1 MPHFPPQP
9 VTVVPVPGES
19 PKRAQSVAAQLML
32 PCRDQAGSADLLLV
46 VGEVEAWLELEGVK
60 VNVQFDSAT
69 MRHRRKGGHNELL
82 GRAVGVKADRKPSIF
97 DATGGMGRDAFVL
110 ADLGCAV
117 TLCERVPVLL
127 WLLQEALSLASVS
140 RYEPVRA
147 AAGRMHIRSG
157 DSRWQTVATGSVIY
171 LDPMFPGAKEGG
183 SREKRGAH
191 AAVADR
197 CSRHGRYAVGMGLGT
212 TGRAHCCKA
221 AAASADAGRP
231 DALTYAVR

>member
-1 MPHFPPQP
+1 MQTSPPDMPHFPPQP

-60 VNVQFDSAT
+60 VNVQFDSAA

-140 RYEPVRA
+140 RYEPVRD

-157 DSRWQTVATGSVIY
+157 DSRCRLWRLARSFILT
-171 LDPMFPGAKEGG
+171 P
-183 SREKRGAH
+183 
-191 AAVADR
+191 
-197 CSRHGRYAVGMGLGT
+197 CSRSER
-212 TGRAHCCKA
+212 R
-221 AAASADAGRP
+221 RQP
-231 DALTYAVR
+231 